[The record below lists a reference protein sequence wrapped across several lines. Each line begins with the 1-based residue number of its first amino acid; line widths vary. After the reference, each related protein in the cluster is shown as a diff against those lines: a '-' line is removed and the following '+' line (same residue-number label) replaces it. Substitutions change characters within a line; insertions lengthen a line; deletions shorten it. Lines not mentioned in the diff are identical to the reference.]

1 MTFPLEALTRLN
13 RDARTGVLVSRNVIY
28 ALKYRAIRAAI
39 ADGSATIERTVV
51 EGRCNYRG
59 HGHYDPDE
67 CEVCGGTD
75 KVSLGF
81 TVVTIGDAR
90 WHVPDHIEPGKSWS
104 IGAPLVDAGE
114 WKPGER
120 EEDRSPLDVLADLVT
135 AEKALGTQGD
145 YDLELGRIGDTG
157 HTHPAHLGPTFQHT
171 RRRGRLLWS
180 LTACWGCMDRVG
192 PDPLECIPALR
203 EWVGLHPGCLDY
215 VPPPPPPYWHR
226 RRW

>member
-75 KVSLGF
+75 KV
-81 TVVTIGDAR
+81 
-90 WHVPDHIEPGKSWS
+90 
-104 IGAPLVDAGE
+104 
-114 WKPGER
+114 
-120 EEDRSPLDVLADLVT
+120 
-135 AEKALGTQGD
+135 
-145 YDLELGRIGDTG
+145 
-157 HTHPAHLGPTFQHT
+157 
-171 RRRGRLLWS
+171 
-180 LTACWGCMDRVG
+180 
-192 PDPLECIPALR
+192 
-203 EWVGLHPGCLDY
+203 
-215 VPPPPPPYWHR
+215 
-226 RRW
+226 